1 MEKAT
6 FELLQ
11 KLAKETCETE
21 QAYLTAKHE
30 LDILKAQFVL
40 KNDWEEVLG
49 KSRPT
54 VAEKEAYIALSTEEK
69 EREVNQLKVEL
80 DYSKKLLEL
89 SILEQ
94 KY

>member
-11 KLAKETCETE
+11 KLAKETCERE

-40 KNDWEEVLG
+40 KNDWAEVLG
-49 KSRPT
+49 KPKPT
-54 VAEKEAYIALSTEEK
+54 VQEKEAYITLSIEEK
-69 EREVNQLKVEL
+69 VNEVDRLKLEL